1 MAADANV
8 SKNEEWATR
17 GAKALLGNYRPMPIA
32 LVGGEGARVV
42 DADGN
47 RYIDFVSGIAVS
59 ALGHNHPQL
68 VAALREQ
75 AGKILHTSNTVWNEQ
90 AVKLAEKLVASSFAD
105 RVYFSNS
112 GAEAIEA
119 MIKLARKYFHDKNE
133 GRYEIVAFDKSF
145 HGRTLGALS
154 VTGQEK
160 YRVGFEPL
168 LPGVKLVPYGDLA
181 ALEQAMTER
190 TAAVLLEP
198 IQGEGGM
205 RVPPAGFLKAVRELT
220 TRHGCLMLLDEV
232 QSGVGRCGTMW
243 AYEQEG
249 VVPDAMAIAKGI
261 GGGLPLG
268 AMLTTEAIGAA
279 LPFGSHGSTY
289 GGNPMAC
296 AAGNVVMD
304 VVSDPA
310 FLAHV
315 RHLGEHLQGRLQ
327 QIARNHR
334 KVAVDVRGRGLWFGL
349 ELNVDLAK
357 LPRQALTR
365 GLMLNVIGGKIVRIA
380 PPLVID
386 QATLDE
392 GLDLLDG
399 LLSTVGEEATRV

>member
-1 MAADANV
+1 MAADVNA
-8 SKNEEWATR
+8 SKNEDWANR
-17 GAKALLGNYRPMPIA
+17 GARALLGNYKPMPIA
-32 LVGGEGARVV
+32 LVGGEGARVI

-47 RYIDFVSGIAVS
+47 RYVDFVSGIAVS

-75 AGKILHTSNTVWNEQ
+75 AGKILHTSNAVWNEQ
-90 AVKLAEKLVASSFAD
+90 AVRLAEKLVDNSFAE

-119 MIKLARKYFHDKNE
+119 MLKLCRKVFFDRNE

-145 HGRTLGALS
+145 HGRTMGALS

-160 YRVGFEPL
+160 YRLGFEPL
-168 LPGVKLVPYGDLA
+168 LPGVKIVPYGDLS

-190 TAAVLLEP
+190 TAAVLVEP
-198 IQGEGGM
+198 LQGEGGM
-205 RVPPAGFLKAVRELT
+205 RLAPPGFLKAVRELT

-232 QSGVGRCGTMW
+232 QSGVGRTGTMW
-243 AYEQEG
+243 QYEQEG
-249 VVPDAMAIAKGI
+249 FVPDAMAIAKGI
-261 GGGLPLG
+261 GGGIPLG
-268 AMLTTEAIGAA
+268 AMLTTEALGAA
-279 LPFGSHGSTY
+279 LPFGTHGSTY

-310 FLAHV
+310 FLARV
-315 RHLGEHLQGRLQ
+315 RQLAEHLQGRLQ
-327 QIARNHR
+327 QIMRSHR
-334 KVAVDVRGRGLWFGL
+334 KICVDVRGKGLWFGL
-349 ELNVDLAK
+349 ELNVDLAR
-357 LPRQALTR
+357 LPRAALSR
-365 GLMLNVIGGKIVRIA
+365 GLMLNVIGGKVVRFA

-386 QATLDE
+386 QTTLDE
-392 GLDLLDG
+392 GLDIVDS
-399 LLSTVGEEATRV
+399 LLSSFGEEATRV

>member
-1 MAADANV
+1 MADVNA
-8 SKNEEWATR
+8 SKNEDWATR
-17 GAKALLGNYRPMPIA
+17 GSRALLGNYKPMPIA

-59 ALGHNHPQL
+59 ALGHCHPQL
-68 VAALREQ
+68 IAALREQ

-90 AVKLAEKLVASSFAD
+90 AVRLAEKLVDKSFAD

-119 MIKLARKYFHDKNE
+119 MLKLCRKVFFDRNE

-145 HGRTLGALS
+145 HGRTMGALS

-160 YRVGFEPL
+160 YRLGFEPL
-168 LPGVKLVPYGDLA
+168 LPGVKIVPYGDLG

-190 TAAVLLEP
+190 TAAVLVEP
-198 IQGEGGM
+198 LQGEGGM
-205 RVPPAGFLKAVRELT
+205 RLAPPGFLKAVRELT

-232 QSGVGRCGTMW
+232 QSGVGRTGTMW
-243 AYEQEG
+243 QYEQEG
-249 VVPDAMAIAKGI
+249 FIPDAMAIAKGI

-268 AMLTTEAIGAA
+268 AMLTTEALGAA
-279 LPFGSHGSTY
+279 LPFGTHGSTY

-304 VVSDPA
+304 IVSDPA
-310 FLAHV
+310 FLARV
-315 RHLGEHLQGRLQ
+315 RQNAEHLQGRLQ
-327 QIARNHR
+327 QIMRNHR
-334 KVAVDVRGRGLWFGL
+334 KICVDVRGKGLWFGL

-357 LPRQALTR
+357 LPRAALTR
-365 GLMLNVIGGKIVRIA
+365 GLMLNVIGGKVIRFA

-386 QATLDE
+386 
-392 GLDLLDG
+392 
-399 LLSTVGEEATRV
+399 

>member
-1 MAADANV
+1 MADVNA
-8 SKNEEWATR
+8 SKNEDWATR
-17 GAKALLGNYRPMPIA
+17 GSRALLGNYKPMPIA

-59 ALGHNHPQL
+59 ALGHCHPQL
-68 VAALREQ
+68 IAALREQ

-90 AVKLAEKLVASSFAD
+90 AVRLAEKLVDKSFAD

-119 MIKLARKYFHDKNE
+119 MLKLCRKVFFDRNE

-145 HGRTLGALS
+145 HGRTMGALS

-160 YRVGFEPL
+160 YRLGFEPL
-168 LPGVKLVPYGDLA
+168 LPGVKIVPYGDLG

-190 TAAVLLEP
+190 TAAVLVEP
-198 IQGEGGM
+198 LQGEGGM
-205 RVPPAGFLKAVRELT
+205 RLAPPGFLKAVRELT

-232 QSGVGRCGTMW
+232 QSGVGRTGTMW
-243 AYEQEG
+243 QYEQEG
-249 VVPDAMAIAKGI
+249 FIPDAMAIAKGI

-268 AMLTTEAIGAA
+268 AMLTTEALGAA
-279 LPFGSHGSTY
+279 LPFGTHGSTY

-304 VVSDPA
+304 IVSDPA
-310 FLAHV
+310 FLARV
-315 RHLGEHLQGRLQ
+315 RQNAEHLQGRLQ
-327 QIARNHR
+327 QIMRNHR
-334 KVAVDVRGRGLWFGL
+334 KICVDVRGKGLWFGL

-357 LPRQALTR
+357 LPRAALTR
-365 GLMLNVIGGKIVRIA
+365 GLMLNVIGGKVIRFA

-386 QATLDE
+386 KETLDE
-392 GLDLLDG
+392 GLDIIDSMLA
-399 LLSTVGEEATRV
+399 SFGEEATRV

>member
-8 SKNEEWATR
+8 SKNEEWAAR

-249 VVPDAMAIAKGI
+249 VVPDAMAVAKGI

-279 LPFGSHGSTY
+279 LPFGTHGSTY

-304 VVSDPA
+304 VVTDPA